1 MNNLSAIL
9 PKILDEPRVSKAIQA
24 ADELPTREDR
34 WGAYVA
40 VAFGTG
46 DEHLISF
53 VFGKIALE
61 YGVAEMATETG
72 IDDDFLR
79 RLVLGIAMPSQQM
92 MGAIIRAAGITPTAI
107 KG

>member
-1 MNNLSAIL
+1 MNKLAAIL
-9 PKILDEPRVSKAIQA
+9 PKILDDPQVSKAIHA
-24 ADELPTREDR
+24 ADDLPKREDR

-40 VAFGTG
+40 VALATG

-53 VFGKIALE
+53 IFGKIALE
-61 YGVAEMATETG
+61 YGLEDMATETG

-79 RLVLGIAMPSQQM
+79 RLVLGIARPSSQM
-92 MGAIIRAAGITPTAI
+92 IGAMIRAAGITPTAM